1 MKILNDAM
9 KVGTAARAR
18 INWDDACIA
27 ACIELH
33 DHIVNQPLAYW
44 SPFDLINDDNCLV
57 SMTDASDEGVAG
69 CLFVVQK
76 PDARDVTM
84 ADLKDHRIATLI
96 AINSK
101 ILDERERS

>member
-1 MKILNDAM
+1 MP
-9 KVGTAARAR
+9 RADGHR
-18 INWDDACIA
+18 
-27 ACIELH
+27 LLGQSRQH
-33 DHIVNQPLAYW
+33 
-44 SPFDLINDDNCLV
+44 DNCLV

-84 ADLKDHRIATLI
+84 ADLKDHQIATLI

-101 ILDERERS
+101 ILNETERTWNTYETELMGAVRMV